1 MKGFCDF
8 LESHVKVRIEEED
21 EVRRTSTGWVFSP
34 THNYQEV
41 HIKNHVTS
49 SIYCLILSRDG
60 FEAAL
65 DSHLL

>member
-21 EVRRTSTGWVFSP
+21 EVRCTSTGWVFSP

-41 HIKNHVTS
+41 HIKKSCHE
-49 SIYCLILSRDG
+49 
-60 FEAAL
+60 F
-65 DSHLL
+65 HLLSHSLWRWL